1 MLMASTSDSSLQI
14 ETLVERKAGGRGG
27 KRGGGGGQG
36 RRRKG
41 REKKER
47 DVLRT

>member
-27 KRGGGGGQG
+27 KRGGEDREGEGRGGK
-36 RRRKG
+36 RRKG
-41 REKKER
+41 MS
-47 DVLRT
+47 